1 MFEQVKTKLW
11 QRRRGLACRRG
22 ICCEFTI
29 EKIAVPMIIF
39 FSLLWPR
46 IWDMSQQAVGLAED
60 KNYYPIAEEMSGR
73 LGVEMLMDET
83 SAARAAHPCAALH
96 CEV

>member
-1 MFEQVKTKLW
+1 
-11 QRRRGLACRRG
+11 
-22 ICCEFTI
+22 
-29 EKIAVPMIIF
+29 
-39 FSLLWPR
+39 
-46 IWDMSQQAVGLAED
+46 MSQQAVVLAED

-83 SAARAAHPCAALH
+83 NATRAAHPCAALH